1 MTRSAL
7 LLRPWVAAAFL
18 ALGLAACTGSTGPTG
33 ATGQTGPTGST
44 GPTGPTGPAGTPAVD
59 RGTIAGTVKDP
70 TGAPVAAATVSTDP
84 ATVTAQ
90 TDATGAFTL
99 SSIPIGAYTVV
110 ASKTGYVDGKLTAVG
125 VGAGGTVNVSLVLAV
140 APTTPG
146 SLSGTIRGRKGNP
159 AASTPVAGAQVCVEG
174 TSNCA
179 TSAADGTYTL
189 PGVAPGILFV
199 SASATGFLTGET
211 REATFLAAGAAVP
224 GVDVTLSGMPSASA
238 TYVGSAGCPGC
249 HTALPSTA
257 DLVTAWQNSAHV
269 TAVDRSLGRLDVNG
283 WPTAAANCTAPNTLD
298 TGFTAPDPAVT
309 TTTPD
314 REVFL
319 VRYAASCTPAFA
331 MAFDTNQN
339 GTFDATD
346 TILPVSASV
355 GGVATGAGQCGNG
368 GILPTSAPCAANYNA
383 ASGTPTAEAGW
394 WQQEYLFS
402 ISGTSKPAWV
412 TWTPPAG
419 DMLVLPAA
427 WNQRS
432 HAWVP
437 APDYNAVQGMTWST
451 ACAGCHE
458 AGLSLAFDS
467 GGNVTSY
474 SAKALNIGCEKCHG
488 PGSAHVGAGGDAQL
502 IVNPAYLT
510 AQSER
515 EVCGQ
520 CHSQGV
526 TSTSPSGA
534 LGFAWN
540 DQATVGGGNFIPGVH
555 ALADFLSAPAYGD
568 PEFYWPSGFPS
579 VDHLT
584 YQDVEANVHAN
595 NQFEKIA
602 CSSCHGGHGAAG
614 GPFEFAKS
622 SAAGDAYVFQNNDA
636 VLRND
641 VLCLACH
648 ATHGSFTPITLVD
661 VANYHSSAP
670 IATGATATGIVLKN
684 GTAYTPAADVQAA
697 STSLIASTV
706 NAHMMATSAMPA
718 YFDPDGA
725 VSGMPVGRC
734 SSCHM
739 PKTTFTGSFFSGTD
753 LRGKQANIIGDVS
766 AHTTKVAW
774 PDMSIATLGA
784 ATSWDTVMPNACG
797 SCHTAYLVG
806 F

>member
-7 LLRPWVAAAFL
+7 RARPWVAATFL
-18 ALGLAACTGSTGPTG
+18 AFGLAGCKGS
-33 ATGQTGPTGST
+33 
-44 GPTGPTGPAGTPAVD
+44 TGPAGTPAVD
-59 RGTIAGTVKDP
+59 HGSIAGTVKDP
-70 TGAPVAAATVSTDP
+70 AGTALQAATVSTDP

-90 TDATGAFTL
+90 TSATGAFTL
-99 SSIPIGAYTVV
+99 SSVPIGAYTVV

-125 VGAGGTVNVSLVLAV
+125 VGAGGTVNVSLVLTL

-159 AASTPVAGAQVCVEG
+159 AASTPVGGAQVCVGG
-174 TSNCA
+174 TSSCA

-189 PGVAPGILFV
+189 SGVAPGILFV
-199 SASATGFLTGET
+199 SVSATGFLAGET
-211 REATFLAAGAAVP
+211 REATFLGAGAAVP

-238 TYVGSAGCPGC
+238 TYVGSGGCPGC
-249 HTALPSTA
+249 HTTISSG
-257 DLVTAWQNSAHV
+257 LVTAWQSSAHV
-269 TAVDRSLGRLDVNG
+269 TAVDRALGRLDVNG
-283 WPTAAANCTAPNTLD
+283 WPAAAVNCTAPNTVD
-298 TGFTAPDPAVT
+298 AGFTAPDPAVA
-309 TTTPD
+309 TTPPD
-314 REVFL
+314 RKVFL

-339 GTFDATD
+339 GTFDAAD

-368 GILPTSAPCAANYNA
+368 GILPASAPCAARYV
-383 ASGTPTAEAGW
+383 ASGSTTAAGW
-394 WQQEYLFS
+394 WQQEYLFA

-427 WNQRS
+427 WNQRT
-432 HAWVP
+432 HAWIP
-437 APDYNAVQGMTWST
+437 APDYNPVQGMTWST

-458 AGLSLAFDS
+458 AGLSLAFDA

-488 PGSAHVGAGGDAQL
+488 PGSAHAGAGGDAQL
-502 IVNPAYLT
+502 IVNPSYLT

-526 TSTSPSGA
+526 TSASPSGA

-540 DQATVGGGNFIPGVH
+540 DHATVGGGNFIPGVH
-555 ALADFLSAPAYGD
+555 VLADFLSAPAYGD

-614 GPFEFAKS
+614 GPFDFVKS
-622 SAAGDAYVFQNNDA
+622 SAAGDAYAFQSNDA

-648 ATHGSFTPITLVD
+648 ATHGSFTSITLVD
-661 VANYHSSAP
+661 VANYHTSAP
-670 IATGATATGIVLKN
+670 IATGTTATGIVMRN
-684 GTAYTPAADVQAA
+684 GAPYTPAPDVQAV

-718 YFDPDGA
+718 YFDPTGA

-739 PKTTFTGSFFSGTD
+739 AKTTFTGSFFSGTD
-753 LRGKQANIIGDVS
+753 PRGKAANVIGDVS

>member
-1 MTRSAL
+1 MTRSAFV
-7 LLRPWVAAAFL
+7 LRPWVAAAFL

-33 ATGQTGPTGST
+33 
-44 GPTGPTGPAGTPAVD
+44 PAGTPAVD
-59 RGTIAGTVKDP
+59 HGSIAGTVKDP

-84 ATVTAQ
+84 ATITAQ
-90 TDATGAFTL
+90 TGSTGAFTL
-99 SSIPIGAYTVV
+99 SSVPIGAYTVV
-110 ASKTGYVDGKLTAVG
+110 ASKTGYVDGKVTGVG
-125 VGAGGTVNVSLVLAV
+125 VGAGGTVNVSLVLASV
-140 APTTPG
+140 APTTG
-146 SLSGTIRGRKGNP
+146 SLSGTIQGRKGTTGV
-159 AASTPVAGAQVCVEG
+159 SSPVAGAQVCVEG

-179 TSAADGTYTL
+179 TSAASGTYTL
-189 PGVAPGILFV
+189 PGVAPGFVFV
-199 SASATGFLTGET
+199 SASAAGYLAGET

-249 HTALPSTA
+249 HTTITSG
-257 DLVTAWQNSAHV
+257 LVTAWQNSAHV
-269 TAVDRSLGRLDVNG
+269 TAVDRALGRLDVNG
-283 WPTAAANCTAPNTLD
+283 WPAAAANCTAPNTLD

-309 TTTPD
+309 TATPD

-319 VRYAASCTPAFA
+319 VRFAPSCTPAFA

-368 GILPTSAPCAANYNA
+368 GILPASAPCAADYV
-383 ASGTPTAEAGW
+383 ASGSTAAAGW

-402 ISGTSKPAWV
+402 IAGASKPAWV

-432 HAWVP
+432 RAWIP
-437 APDYNAVQGMTWST
+437 APDYNPVQGMTWST

-458 AGLSLAFDS
+458 AGLSLAFDA

-474 SAKALNIGCEKCHG
+474 SAKAQDIGCEKCHG
-488 PGSAHVGAGGDAQL
+488 PGSAHVGAAGDAQL

-526 TSTSPSGA
+526 TSTSPSAA

-555 ALADFLSAPAYGD
+555 SLADFLAAPAYGD

-602 CSSCHGGHGAAG
+602 CSSCHGGHGATG
-614 GPFEFAKS
+614 GPFEFVKS

-641 VLCLACH
+641 VLCLSCH
-648 ATHGSFTPITLVD
+648 ATFGSFVSIALED
-661 VANYHSSAP
+661 VANYHVSES
-670 IATGATATGIVLKN
+670 GAVLKN
-684 GTAYTPAADVQAA
+684 GTAMAPSAGAEAA

-706 NAHMMATSAMPA
+706 NAHMMATAAMPA
-718 YFDPDGA
+718 YFDPTGA

-739 PKTTFTGSFFSGTD
+739 PKTTFTGSFFMGTD
-753 LRGKQANIIGDVS
+753 PRGKQANVIGDVS